1 MAHINNGCAPMNLP
15 ESPRILRL
23 SGVKA
28 KTGKST
34 SAIYADMTAGTF
46 PKSVPLGPRTVGW
59 LEHEITEWIT
69 ARIAERDRAS

>member
-15 ESPRILRL
+15 ASPRILRL

-34 SAIYADMTAGTF
+34 SAIYADMTAGTC